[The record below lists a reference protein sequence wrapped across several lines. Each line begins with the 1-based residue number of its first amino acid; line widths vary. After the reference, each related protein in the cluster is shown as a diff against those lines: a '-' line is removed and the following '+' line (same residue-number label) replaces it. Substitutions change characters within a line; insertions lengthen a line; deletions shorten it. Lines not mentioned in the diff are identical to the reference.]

1 MFRWMMIYLVG
12 QKNKKKKFDKIITW
26 LIFQIAANNCI
37 FNLITSSNIKNP
49 SQN

>member
-1 MFRWMMIYLVG
+1 MS
-12 QKNKKKKFDKIITW
+12 KNKKKKWVFAKFDKIITW